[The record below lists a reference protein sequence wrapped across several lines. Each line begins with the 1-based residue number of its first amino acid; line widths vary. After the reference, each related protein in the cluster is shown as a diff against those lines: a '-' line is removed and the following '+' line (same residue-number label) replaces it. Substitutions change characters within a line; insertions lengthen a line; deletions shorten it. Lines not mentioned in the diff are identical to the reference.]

1 MTDVWVCSHCKSINR
16 LRDSRCYSCGQRQ
29 EEVAAAAAGYTP
41 NVRLAEAVAN
51 RTVRGYQSSAPFA
64 VAAGFLIV
72 GTAALGLWQLVEGL
86 RDVSPLKTALADA
99 IRTGSD
105 AAINEVMNADNARL
119 ASLSS
124 FWWLFLGLGVLA
136 FGLWLS
142 RVRLNIPA
150 LGGGTPT
157 WGPWKAFLYPLI
169 PIVNLVRVPGM
180 INDAM
185 YRLDPR
191 AGGLAMVALAWI
203 GFVGSRIVWIVGTV
217 AITTAFAG
225 SFVDAT
231 SLEDLV
237 VASGRLVDQ
246 TVALA
251 VITELMTATG
261 AVLLV
266 ALIARIEMRAA
277 ARDEEIRAQL
287 GPVGPVAPPST
298 QPSTDAPPPAPG
310 APVIAGAVAPM
321 DTSSRGVPGV
331 AAVALGADA
340 MPAPAPTNP
349 QPLRTADAAPS
360 PEAGTRTPGS
370 RPLTI
375 PRPDLG
381 GSPPTRA
388 DTGPVAPPPP
398 PPPAR

>member
-1 MTDVWVCSHCKSINR
+1 
-16 LRDSRCYSCGQRQ
+16 
-29 EEVAAAAAGYTP
+29 
-41 NVRLAEAVAN
+41 
-51 RTVRGYQSSAPFA
+51 
-64 VAAGFLIV
+64 
-72 GTAALGLWQLVEGL
+72 
-86 RDVSPLKTALADA
+86 
-99 IRTGSD
+99 
-105 AAINEVMNADNARL
+105 
-119 ASLSS
+119 
-124 FWWLFLGLGVLA
+124 
-136 FGLWLS
+136 
-142 RVRLNIPA
+142 
-150 LGGGTPT
+150 
-157 WGPWKAFLYPLI
+157 
-169 PIVNLVRVPGM
+169 
-180 INDAM
+180 
-185 YRLDPR
+185 
-191 AGGLAMVALAWI
+191 
-203 GFVGSRIVWIVGTV
+203 
-217 AITTAFAG
+217 
-225 SFVDAT
+225 
-231 SLEDLV
+231 
-237 VASGRLVDQ
+237 VDQ

-287 GPVGPVAPPST
+287 GPVGSVAPMST

-310 APVIAGAVAPM
+310 APVIAGAIAPM

-331 AAVALGADA
+331 AAAALGVDA

-349 QPLRTADAAPS
+349 QPLRTADAVPS

-381 GSPPTRA
+381 GSPPTHA